1 MGSAITPVAG
11 DVATVTATIGV
22 DPATAFEVF
31 TTQIDQWWRRGPRFR
46 NTSGDT
52 GLMYLEPKVGGRLFE
67 SSRRPDGETVIEIG
81 RVIEWSPPS
90 RLVFKW
96 RNSNFAPDESTH
108 VEINFERCAAGT
120 RVTVRHSGLSSLRAD
135 HPARHGLAP
144 SAYVRMIGLWW
155 GELLGALIKSIHVIR
170 RT

>member
-1 MGSAITPVAG
+1 MSAATPPVAG
-11 DVATVTATIGV
+11 DVATVTAMIGV

-46 NTSGDT
+46 NAPGDSG
-52 GLMYLEPKVGGRLFE
+52 LLYLEPKVGGRLFE
-67 SSRRPDGETVIEIG
+67 SVRSPAGETVIEIG
-81 RVIEWSPPS
+81 RVLEWSPPS

-96 RNSNFAPDESTH
+96 RNSNFAPDESTQ
-108 VEINFERCAAGT
+108 VEIRFEPCSTGT

-135 HPARHGLAP
+135 HPARHGLQP

-155 GELLGALIKSIHVIR
+155 GDLLSALIKSSHVTR